1 MERNPP
7 PDAARYSLE
16 ALAEKAAV
24 SARTVR
30 YYVQRGLLPPPVFR
44 GRETTY
50 GEEHLLRLRAIQRLK
65 DRFLPLD
72 AIAAELDRRSL
83 RELEALAEGRDAPL
97 TPAPVHSR
105 PASTLTVAPVSQT
118 LTRYPLAPGLDLT
131 LTDDAP
137 GASRALAER
146 LLLEARRS
154 SNSNDA

>member
-16 ALAEKAAV
+16 ALADKAAV

-83 RELEALAEGRDAPL
+83 RELEALADGRDTQVEPPQAW
-97 TPAPVHSR
+97 PAPR
-105 PASTLTVAPVSQT
+105 PVVAPISQT
-118 LTRYPLAPGLDLT
+118 QTRYQLAPGLDLT

-154 SNSNDA
+154 GNNA

>member
-16 ALAEKAAV
+16 ALADKAAV

-83 RELEALAEGRDAPL
+83 RELEALAEGRDAPV
-97 TPAPVHSR
+97 TPAPAPMR

-154 SNSNDA
+154 GNNA

>member
-1 MERNPP
+1 MERTSP

-16 ALAEKAAV
+16 TLAEKADV
-24 SARTVR
+24 SARAVR

-83 RELEALAEGRDAPL
+83 RELEALADGRDTPVAPAPAPIRP
-97 TPAPVHSR
+97 TPAFT
-105 PASTLTVAPVSQT
+105 ASPISQT
-118 LTRYPLAPGLDLT
+118 LTRYQLAPGLDLT
-131 LTDDAP
+131 LADDAP

-154 SNSNDA
+154 SYNNA